1 MSGKGGSGNGNG
13 DGNGGDGGGRGGRS
27 SSIVKAKERARR
39 ERKEVTEQH
48 RPGAES
54 VVSERNE
61 DGKGRLANAK
71 IRASRPAA
79 NASADEVKSGIA
91 SPSPSPTSQSAP
103 AHTVP
108 GAQAQYGQG
117 RLADIKSADADARR
131 GGGRLRGPSFAA
143 KSAKEKGASSSPA
156 EKSSG
161 GAPHQQIT
169 SASTSKEQ
177 ADLLV
182 GETTMMSTE
191 SRFESKPADAV
202 HVHESSLKTP
212 ASGPQIIRGEVG
224 YDSEEG
230 EAITDG
236 REQFRYSVTPDEDNA
251 AGAEVNDSS
260 VTPMQR
266 DGRPSREEDV
276 ETAGGRSSSIPE
288 FVDNAAVAHIVSP
301 EEIEREEAEFLD
313 IPDAYEYQQPEAVP
327 FRKTRRGRAFIAAG
341 VCVVIAAVV
350 GAAVG
355 ATVGGNSGGVE
366 AAGMVPTPEPTMPP
380 TPIAWTLS
388 VQEYLTELIGPHV
401 NNPGTPYNDA
411 LVWIEDVDPMNLT
424 TREHNLLQRYLLAT
438 MYFSTVQEGGDGWLH
453 CGASDPSSSGD
464 GTCEAVIEDDGTKD
478 NVGERVDPFPSMRW
492 LSHAS
497 ECEWMG
503 IICDGTGDLVPGPM
517 LDIVLV
523 ENNLQG
529 TLIPELYQLSTIQG
543 MLLLRNSLNGTIPS
557 EYGQMPSIIQI
568 NIASNQLSGNLPP
581 DIYDMALLQNF
592 IVANNSLSGSIPAPP
607 TGSWPKMEYLDLAMN
622 GFSGEIPGEL
632 GNLESLG
639 SLLLDQNNLVGPMP
653 KEVCDLRSDGILR
666 TLEVDCAEVSC
677 SSECCT
683 NCQA

>member
-91 SPSPSPTSQSAP
+91 SQAPSPTSQSAP

-341 VCVVIAAVV
+341 IC
-350 GAAVG
+350 
-355 ATVGGNSGGVE
+355 
-366 AAGMVPTPEPTMPP
+366 
-380 TPIAWTLS
+380 
-388 VQEYLTELIGPHV
+388 
-401 NNPGTPYNDA
+401 
-411 LVWIEDVDPMNLT
+411 LV
-424 TREHNLLQRYLLAT
+424 
-438 MYFSTVQEGGDGWLH
+438 
-453 CGASDPSSSGD
+453 
-464 GTCEAVIEDDGTKD
+464 
-478 NVGERVDPFPSMRW
+478 
-492 LSHAS
+492 
-497 ECEWMG
+497 
-503 IICDGTGDLVPGPM
+503 
-517 LDIVLV
+517 
-523 ENNLQG
+523 
-529 TLIPELYQLSTIQG
+529 
-543 MLLLRNSLNGTIPS
+543 
-557 EYGQMPSIIQI
+557 
-568 NIASNQLSGNLPP
+568 
-581 DIYDMALLQNF
+581 
-592 IVANNSLSGSIPAPP
+592 
-607 TGSWPKMEYLDLAMN
+607 
-622 GFSGEIPGEL
+622 
-632 GNLESLG
+632 
-639 SLLLDQNNLVGPMP
+639 
-653 KEVCDLRSDGILR
+653 
-666 TLEVDCAEVSC
+666 
-677 SSECCT
+677 
-683 NCQA
+683 